1 MLIRCML
8 FMGRDCPRGLI
19 IGYNAVEGFRVYVLL
34 DAHTLSFSPA
44 DGLGVPSHPR
54 AVFSTCRGAVM
65 EAKKREL
72 DARDGAA
79 KKPKPE
85 SIRSRILLDHR
96 FDMSDVESKLSSPL
110 SAR

>member
-1 MLIRCML
+1 ML

-54 AVFSTCRGAVM
+54 VVFWTCRGAVM
-65 EAKKREL
+65 EAKQSEL
-72 DARDGAA
+72 DARGGAA